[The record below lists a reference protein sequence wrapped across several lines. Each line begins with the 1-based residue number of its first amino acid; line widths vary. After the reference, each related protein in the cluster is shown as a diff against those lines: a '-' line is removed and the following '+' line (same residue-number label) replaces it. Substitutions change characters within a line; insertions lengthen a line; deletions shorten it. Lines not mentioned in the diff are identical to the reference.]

1 MIPQTTTFLHRSE
14 FTLGILAGGSGRR
27 AGRRDK
33 GLLVTGGR
41 TLIEKMLT
49 EGSNEFAETI
59 ACCRENHWFYSMF
72 ADRVFSDSR
81 SDEGPLWGITNLL
94 GATETEF
101 LAVLPCDQKTLP
113 REWLDRLT
121 EAMGADDMGVFAS
134 DGGRHTP
141 CGVLRRD
148 AGVVLEEALK
158 QGHRSLRVLF
168 DDLGFKVAEIPS
180 IGDDVDTISKLQ
192 SD

>member
-41 TLIEKMLT
+41 TLIEKMLI

-59 ACCRENHWFYSMF
+59 ACCRANHWFYSMF

-113 REWLDRLT
+113 REWLGRLT

-148 AGVVLEEALK
+148 AGVVLEEALR
-158 QGHRSLRVLF
+158 QGHRSLQVLF
-168 DDLGFKVAEIPS
+168 DDLGFKVVEIPS